1 MDYYEK
7 YIKYK
12 NKYLH
17 LKGGLNCDNA
27 KAGTFETCKLFDEF
41 EKTLKNILFELQCI
55 AKDYKK
61 LSNDKTFVDNLTI
74 FSNSIKLPEPKPDQI
89 DDYLEY
95 YLTNYMA
102 TIHELFY
109 GYFLFYSFYK
119 NKIIKHSKTKLTRT
133 KPCDQTIDINS
144 FQLFIGQKLTKII
157 LLLTTTKKNAEKNPE
172 YTKLSN
178 LLANEIIYC
187 DNLLRKMI

>member
-12 NKYLH
+12 NKYLN

-27 KAGTFETCKLFDEF
+27 KAGTFESCKLFDEF
-41 EKTLKNILFELQCI
+41 EKTLKNILFELNCI
-55 AKDYKK
+55 VKDYKK

-74 FSNSIKLPEPKPDQI
+74 FSNSIKLLEPKI
-89 DDYLEY
+89 NLDDNYLEY
-95 YLTNYMA
+95 YLTNYMT

-119 NKIIKHSKTKLTRT
+119 DKIIKHSKTKITRI

-157 LLLTTTKKNAEKNPE
+157 LLLTTTKKNTHNTDLK
-172 YTKLSN
+172 N
-178 LLANEIIYC
+178 LLTNEIIYC